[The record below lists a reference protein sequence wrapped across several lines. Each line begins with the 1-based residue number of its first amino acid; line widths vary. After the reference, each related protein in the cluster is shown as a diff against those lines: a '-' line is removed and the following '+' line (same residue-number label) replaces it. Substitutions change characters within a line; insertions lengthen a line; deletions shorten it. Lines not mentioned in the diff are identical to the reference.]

1 MNRYKLP
8 KFPLRGL
15 GGFRGL
21 GASLLTLCMLTA
33 CSDDTILSEDLHSE
47 VPGQGTPFVIT
58 ADGGNEL
65 NIPHASYGEYAG
77 RVNVNGAWHITTSQA
92 GLAVFPSEGTGPTN
106 VLVQVGENWG
116 TARLGELTL
125 DYQRTGTRATDD
137 KASYTTRIQQ
147 SACPELDSISNIFS
161 SNKGA
166 GYSYFPND
174 DFFKGVV
181 MPIFNLHTLDSLQR
195 IHDVTYIID
204 DLYPSSDQLVIT
216 SDTEEGLTRKLGVE
230 ASLGVDYK
238 KVSVKIGGGYSST
251 NDRKTSRKYALKRLK
266 AYQFTR
272 EIHYMNIMEYASRS
286 DENARRVFSPGFMY
300 LQNRLAADIKK
311 AGTQEEKEQA
321 CIDFMKVCGPCFVSK
336 SAMGNTLDFTISV
349 DSTLLSKDRT
359 ITAALDLV
367 VKSKVSVNAKFEM
380 TDSEK
385 QLFSQTESKLAVR
398 GGDVSQVSI
407 LVTGGSL
414 SDQQVSA
421 WQMSCRP
428 RQAVLVD
435 MNLLPIHY
443 LIIDE
448 ESRQVMQNYLT
459 KLLTEE

>member
-1 MNRYKLP
+1 MNLYRFLSVT
-8 KFPLRGL
+8 F
-15 GGFRGL
+15 
-21 GASLLTLCMLTA
+21 TLCMLVA
-33 CSDDTILSEDLHSE
+33 CSDDTILPENLHSE
-47 VPGQGTPFVIT
+47 IPGQNTPFVIT
-58 ADGGNEL
+58 ADGGSEL

-77 RVNVNGAWHITTSQA
+77 RVNVSGAWRITTNQA
-92 GLAVFPSEGTGPTN
+92 GIAVFPSEGTGPAE

-125 DYQRTGTRATDD
+125 DYHQTGTRAADGE
-137 KASYTTRIQQ
+137 ASYTARIRQ
-147 SACPELDSISNIFS
+147 SACPELDSISHIFS

-166 GYSYFPND
+166 GYSYFPHD
-174 DFFKGVV
+174 DFFKGLV
-181 MPIFNLHTLDSLQR
+181 MPLFNLNTLDSLQR
-195 IHDVTYIID
+195 IHGVTYIID
-204 DLYPSSDQLVIT
+204 DLFPSSDQLVIT

-238 KVSVKIGGGYSST
+238 KVGVKLGGGYSST
-251 NDRKTSRKYALKRLK
+251 TERKTSRKHALKRLK

-272 EIHYMNIMEYASRS
+272 EIHYMNIVEYASRS
-286 DENARRVFSPGFMY
+286 DENARRVFSPGFLY
-300 LQNRLAADIKK
+300 LQNKLAVDLKK
-311 AGTQEEKEQA
+311 AGTQEEKEKA
-321 CIDFMKVCGPCFVSK
+321 CNDFMKVCGPCFVSK
-336 SAMGNTLDFTISV
+336 SAMGNTLDFIISV
-349 DSTLLSKDRT
+349 DSTLLSKERT
-359 ITAALDLV
+359 INAALDLTV
-367 VKSKVSVNAKFEM
+367 RSKVTVSGSAKFEM

-398 GGDVSQVSI
+398 GGDVSLVSI

-414 SDQQVSA
+414 SNQQVAA